1 MTFNKFSAAN
11 TAASKNPQDN
21 KSAQGGKHDQQAKPM
36 TKPAADPAAAPAKVE
51 PAPKS

>member
-21 KSAQGGKHDQQAKPM
+21 KS
-36 TKPAADPAAAPAKVE
+36 KPAADPAAAPAKVE